1 VTRLIY
7 FSRDYTTHDH
17 RFLSALAGTQYET
30 FYLRLERGRA
40 QLEDRPL
47 PAGIQIIKWSGGE
60 SAFSL
65 SKAPQLLLEMRQ
77 LIQELKPDLIH
88 AGPIQSCAFLAA
100 LTGFQQLISMSWGYD
115 LLQDADQSWLW
126 KKATQFTLRRSKR
139 LITDCQTVLEKA
151 GSLGMPMD
159 QMIAFPWGID
169 LDGFTLGKYP
179 PEDAGQFTLLSTR
192 RWEPI
197 YGVDVLANA
206 FVKAAHRDKSLGL
219 IMLGNGSQASLL
231 RDIFDRGSVM
241 ERVLLPGQ
249 ISQSDLPRY
258 YQMADLYISASHID
272 GSSVSLM
279 EALACG
285 RPVLV
290 SDIPGNREWV
300 EPRVNGWWFKDGDI
314 EDLANKILLA
324 AKKPQDLPAMSK
336 AARLLAEEKADW
348 DRNFPILLDVYESVL
363 SEA

>member
-1 VTRLIY
+1 MTRLIY

-17 RFLSALAGTQYET
+17 RFLSALAGTPYET
-30 FYLRLERGRA
+30 YYLRLERGKA

-60 SAFSL
+60 SAFSI
-65 SKAPQLLLEMRQ
+65 SKAPRLLFELRQ

-100 LTGFQQLISMSWGYD
+100 ITGFQKLFSMSWGYD
-115 LLQDADQSWLW
+115 LLLDADRSWFW
-126 KKATQFTLRRSKR
+126 RKATQFTLRRSKR

-159 QMIAFPWGID
+159 QMITFPWGVD
-169 LDGFTLGKYP
+169 LGKFTTGKYP
-179 PEDAGQFTLLSTR
+179 PEDTSQFAILSTR
-192 RWEPI
+192 SWEPI
-197 YGVDVLANA
+197 YGVDILAKA
-206 FVKAAHRDKSLGL
+206 FVEAAHQNKSLGL
-219 IMLGNGSQASLL
+219 IMIGSGSQASLL
-231 RDIFDRGSVM
+231 RKIFDHGSVM

-249 ISQSDLPRY
+249 VSQADLPRY

-300 EPRVNGWWFKDGDI
+300 EPGANGWWFKDGDVD
-314 EDLANKILLA
+314 DLAKKILLA
-324 AKKPQDLPAMSK
+324 SEQRQDLIAMSK
-336 AARLLAEEKADW
+336 AARQLAEEKADW
-348 DRNFPILLDVYESVL
+348 ERNFPLLLDAYESVL